1 MEKKEINPQEHYT
14 KLKEIDAK
22 IRIAINDLVS
32 QYNVEIDSSKNEAI
46 NVVNINIYI
55 DRLEENYEEAKM
67 YFAEKMLH
75 DFSIWGYLAERLL
88 GSTRDSEGNRKDY
101 TLAFEDE
108 IVSYNFYFKESE

>member
-1 MEKKEINPQEHYT
+1 MEKKTINPQEHYI

-22 IRIAINDLVS
+22 IRIVINDLVNQFS
-32 QYNVEIDSSKNEAI
+32 AEIDSSRNEVI

-67 YFAEKMLH
+67 YFAEKMLN
-75 DFSIWGYLAERLL
+75 DFSIWGYLAERIL
-88 GSTRDSEGNRKDY
+88 GSTRNSEGNRKNY

-108 IVSYNFYFKESE
+108 IVSYNFYFKESD

>member
-1 MEKKEINPQEHYT
+1 MENKTIDPQEHYA

-22 IRIAINDLVS
+22 IRIAINELVN
-32 QYNVEIDSSKNEAI
+32 QYNVEIDSSRNEVI
-46 NVVNINIYI
+46 NVVNVNVYI

-67 YFAEKMLH
+67 CFAEKMLH

-88 GSTRDSEGNRKDY
+88 GSTRDSEGNRKNY

-108 IVSYNFYFKESE
+108 IVSYNFYFKESD

>member
-22 IRIAINDLVS
+22 IRIAINELINRFGIEV
-32 QYNVEIDSSKNEAI
+32 ISSKNEAI

-55 DRLEENYEEAKM
+55 DRLEENYEVAKM

-75 DFSIWGYLAERLL
+75 DFSIWGYLAERIL
-88 GSTRDSEGNRKDY
+88 GSTRNSEGNRKNY

>member
-1 MEKKEINPQEHYT
+1 MENKTINPQEHYT

-22 IRIAINDLVS
+22 IRIAINELI
-32 QYNVEIDSSKNEAI
+32 NRFGVEIDSSRNEVI
-46 NVVNINIYI
+46 NVVNVNVYI

-75 DFSIWGYLAERLL
+75 DYSIWGYLAERLL
-88 GSTRDSEGNRKDY
+88 GSTRDSEGNRKNY

-108 IVSYNFYFKESE
+108 IVSYNFYFKEID